1 MGYKFEFDDL
11 SYSGIVGII
20 DGDEKTAKEYLVENF
35 FKIHDQKKE
44 VDELRNKLQNEEAYL
59 KRLET
64 SVDMVF
70 QHMKFQKPMAL
81 IIGEDVKEII
91 VISETNITLEKNVL

>member
-1 MGYKFEFDDL
+1 MSYKFEFDDL

-20 DGDEKTAKEYLVENF
+20 DSDEKTAKEYLVENF

-44 VDELRNKLQNEEAYL
+44 VEKLRKQLSIEESHL
-59 KRLET
+59 RSLEN
-64 SVDMVF
+64 SIDLVF

-91 VISETNITLEKNVL
+91 VISESNITLEKNVL